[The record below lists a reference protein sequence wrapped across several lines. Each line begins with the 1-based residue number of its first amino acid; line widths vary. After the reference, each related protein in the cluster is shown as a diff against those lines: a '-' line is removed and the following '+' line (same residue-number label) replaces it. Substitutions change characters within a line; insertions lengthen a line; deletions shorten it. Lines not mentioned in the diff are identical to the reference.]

1 MLGFVQCCDRG
12 RVRGR
17 WGEYGSKPEVSLPR
31 RLPSVCSGYRHQA
44 YASRVGSRH
53 GLAFLLLRLEPLHR
67 TGLGHGLYRL
77 WLAALGVGFCLPAEE
92 FVEGPALH
100 LRIEHFQGSAAGVDL
115 IVMREIGEAFE
126 NAEQLL
132 VP

>member
-1 MLGFVQCCDRG
+1 M
-12 RVRGR
+12 
-17 WGEYGSKPEVSLPR
+17 
-31 RLPSVCSGYRHQA
+31 
-44 YASRVGSRH
+44 
-53 GLAFLLLRLEPLHR
+53 LRLSTSGIRTSAREPWFSLSASAPR
-67 TGLGHGLYRL
+67 TTPPTGLGHGLNWL